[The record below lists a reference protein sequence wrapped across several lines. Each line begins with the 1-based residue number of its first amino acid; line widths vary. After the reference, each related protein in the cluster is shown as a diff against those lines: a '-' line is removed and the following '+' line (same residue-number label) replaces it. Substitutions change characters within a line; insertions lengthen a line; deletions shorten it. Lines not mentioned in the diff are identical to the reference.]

1 MRILYGVT
9 GGVAAVVTMK
19 IVQELQSAGHEVQ
32 IVTTERSSHFFNSG
46 EAKMAELGVKVWTDA
61 DEWPHAHYEK
71 GARVLHIDLREWAE
85 VMLIAP
91 LTANTLAKIA
101 NGMADNLLTSIMR
114 AWHLHRPVVIA
125 PAMNTL
131 MWMHPVTDS
140 HIMTLYGWYDDFVVV
155 PPVVKKL
162 ACGDTGIGALA
173 NADDI
178 VATVNIVTK

>member
-9 GGVAAVVTMK
+9 GGVAAVLTMK
-19 IVQELQSAGHEVQ
+19 IIEALQKAGHEVQ
-32 IVTTERSSHFFNSG
+32 VVTTERSSHFLTSSSL
-46 EAKMAELGVKVWTDA
+46 EMAELGVKVWTDA

-71 GARVLHIDLREWAE
+71 GARVLHIDLREWAD

-114 AWHLHRPVVIA
+114 AWHLDRPVVIA

-131 MWMHPVTDS
+131 MWTHPVTEA
-140 HIMTLYGWYDDFVVV
+140 HLLTLELWYDDLYVVE
-155 PPVVKKL
+155 PVVKKL

-173 NADDI
+173 DISQI
-178 VATVNIVTK
+178 VAAVNCFVK